1 MDPDTRAAIERWFV
15 RRGVP
20 QLVEGY
26 GSETR
31 LDTRAAPLIV
41 GWLLLGTVMFW
52 GVNPGWSEPANMA
65 AALATAL
72 AIPVVFVAVRRLR
85 RRPPISRTITFDVL
99 EIGILAATPAV
110 ASGLIDWSAR
120 ELVIAFLNALLGIG
134 AIYVVIL
141 FGLGELAFWALG
153 RLRSQ
158 AAGIAGLLA
167 TTLPILLILVAFLL
181 FAAEIWEAGHAL
193 SGGELLA
200 VVGLLIAI
208 GALLVVTTFRAELTR
223 VAGMDWTE
231 VVRHAG
237 GTPLEPLAPAVRPN
251 AGARPLG
258 WLERLNLTALVLLN
272 QLIQSAFVA
281 LLITAFLVVL
291 GLIAIPAGVQEG
303 WIGEPVTT
311 LVRFDLLGEERRL
324 SSELLRVSALLGG
337 IVGLYFTG
345 LAITDAVTQRSGEFR
360 RAVADVRQLLAAR
373 AVYRAALADAPNG
386 ED

>member
-41 GWLLLGTVMFW
+41 GWLLLGTVLFW
-52 GVNPGWSEPANMA
+52 GVNAGWSEPANMA
-65 AALATAL
+65 AALVTAL
-72 AIPVVFVAVRRLR
+72 AVPVVFVAVRRLR

-110 ASGLIDWSAR
+110 ASGLIEWSAR

-200 VVGLLIAI
+200 VIGLLIAI

-223 VAGMDWTE
+223 VAGMEWTD
-231 VVRHAG
+231 VVHHAA
-237 GTPLEPLAPAVRPN
+237 GTPLEPLAPTVRPN

-303 WIGEPVTT
+303 WIGEAVTT
-311 LVRFDLLGEERRL
+311 VVRFELLGEERRL

-345 LAITDAVTQRSGEFR
+345 LAITDAAAQRSGEFR
-360 RAVADVRQLLAAR
+360 RAVADVHQLLAAR
-373 AVYRAALADAPNG
+373 AVYRAALADAPTE